1 MRTPRCTTVGV
12 WRWVRLST
20 MSMKS
25 LAVGTCQ
32 PGAGLVLSAPPQRRR
47 RHRRRKERR
56 RRETHR
62 RYLFKVVQHHGRINF
77 KRSGVGPPLLS
88 AVAWRTKLTHSA
100 SQSLA
105 PQPERYQRT
114 RASAAVDAM
123 NFLFFFFPQKRKSH
137 PKRGKIK
144 EGTGAQVQSLEQRAR
159 RRTWRQSQLPSLR
172 RPGRRQIRGRIAS
185 PALIRGSCWLPA
197 SQWTPRR
204 ARFSDMTS

>member
-1 MRTPRCTTVGV
+1 MCARNVLALGARSGGRGSGTLTEMRTPRCTTVGV

-123 NFLFFFFPQKRKSH
+123 NFLFFPGFLQTVLRVAVADPWALSRCVSAPGPGYLARTDKS
-137 PKRGKIK
+137 G
-144 EGTGAQVQSLEQRAR
+144 
-159 RRTWRQSQLPSLR
+159 RTKLR
-172 RPGRRQIRGRIAS
+172 
-185 PALIRGSCWLPA
+185 LI
-197 SQWTPRR
+197 
-204 ARFSDMTS
+204 F